1 MDRLRNKVLELAM
14 RGKKAEKGGSIHQS
28 LITFPT
34 TKLGRISESFL
45 KNLFPL
51 GIITLA
57 PSCPCLP
64 SSAPCSQYF
73 LYSLVKSQHLFLLRC
88 GSELVCSSVRAGV
101 LKKTCS
107 FQRTKWRFHSGL
119 LVGRTHKTG
128 AIRQSGQGDIWKSSG
143 SPKSLLVGRHCS
155 VYQESSPRSF
165 KNLFPI
171 SHFPIFKRQSNMI
184 QQKK

>member
-1 MDRLRNKVLELAM
+1 MH
-14 RGKKAEKGGSIHQS
+14 GKKAEKRSSIHQS

-45 KNLFPL
+45 RNLFPL
-51 GIITLA
+51 GIIILA

-64 SSAPCSQYF
+64 SSAPCSHYV
-73 LYSLVKSQHLFLLRC
+73 LHPLLKSQHLFLLRC

-101 LKKTCS
+101 LKKTYS
-107 FQRTKWRFHSGL
+107 IQRTKWRFHSGL
-119 LVGRTHKTG
+119 LAGRMHKTR
-128 AIRQSGQGDIWKSSG
+128 AIRQSGQGDVWKLSG

-155 VYQESSPRSF
+155 VYQESCPGSF